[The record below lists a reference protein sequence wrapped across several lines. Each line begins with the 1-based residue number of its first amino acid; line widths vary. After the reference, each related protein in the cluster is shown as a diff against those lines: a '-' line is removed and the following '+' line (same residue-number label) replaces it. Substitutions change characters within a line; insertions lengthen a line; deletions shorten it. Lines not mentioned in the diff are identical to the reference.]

1 MFPKKTQLI
10 GIFETLY
17 KSRRENAR
25 NPKQIRILNA
35 NIDAMG
41 VKTLLSD
48 EKNKSLQYVHE
59 YDPNMTEK
67 HIFKAYIPHKDNRS
81 TGDSMPEL
89 TSHGLKA
96 EEYREIAN
104 NIYEVIKNE

>member
-1 MFPKKTQLI
+1 
-10 GIFETLY
+10 
-17 KSRRENAR
+17 
-25 NPKQIRILNA
+25 
-35 NIDAMG
+35 
-41 VKTLLSD
+41 
-48 EKNKSLQYVHE
+48 
-59 YDPNMTEK
+59 MTEK

-104 NIYEVIKNE
+104 NILLNVIKNE